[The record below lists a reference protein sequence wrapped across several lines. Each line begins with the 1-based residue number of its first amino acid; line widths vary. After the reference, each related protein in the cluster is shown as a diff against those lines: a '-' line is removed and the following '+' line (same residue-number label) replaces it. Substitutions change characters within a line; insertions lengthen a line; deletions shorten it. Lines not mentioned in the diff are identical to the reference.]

1 MKNTEKEPT
10 YYEIIFIENNIRYR
24 YGFEHNLQRI
34 VGEWLFIKKGRKKE
48 EVLFIRNEEGIGIS
62 ENDFKEGIDLEE
74 KQTTI
79 DYSYQS

>member
-34 VGEWLFIKKGRKKE
+34 VGEWLFIKKRKKKG
-48 EVLFIRNEEGIGIS
+48 RS
-62 ENDFKEGIDLEE
+62 
-74 KQTTI
+74 TI
-79 DYSYQS
+79 YSQRRRHWYFGE